1 MRGCARSV
9 EDRSNP
15 GNVQHHAY
23 YTASTRL
30 HELYHTDQGLICPAW
45 QVYIME
51 VGICP
56 MYASIGIILGMIF
69 GSCKKM
75 VKKGLHKIET
85 DKTGG

>member
-1 MRGCARSV
+1 
-9 EDRSNP
+9 
-15 GNVQHHAY
+15 
-23 YTASTRL
+23 
-30 HELYHTDQGLICPAW
+30 
-45 QVYIME
+45 ME